1 MKTKR
6 EAAKE
11 KIILATI
18 SFIEREGIESLTVR
32 KIAKNA
38 DVNVAAINYYFGNK
52 ENLLSETFRITIS
65 HFFDDLETIL
75 KHRELHAYSLL
86 KVFLLF
92 ILKGSIRYPN
102 FMKVILYNE
111 KYSKLF
117 GTSYVEGIKSFIDRL
132 KEMLSEGE
140 TLSGRAQLEKNNFQN
155 AIMQMF
161 FAVLTPGLLLS
172 FSRSIFNIELSKHES
187 QVAYVDILIK
197 NNLPW
202 LMEKSEKIDY
212 ILRELMDTD

>member
-6 EAAKE
+6 EVAKE

-18 SFIEREGIESLTVR
+18 SFIEREGIESLTIR
-32 KIAKNA
+32 KIARNA

-52 ENLLSETFRITIS
+52 ENLLSETFRITMS

-172 FSRSIFNIELSKHES
+172 FSRSIFNIELSKHEN
-187 QVAYVDILIK
+187 QVAYVDTLIK